1 MKHYFNK
8 PRYFLPARM
17 MMILA
22 VILAIIAVANSAF
35 VPKRGTADDEKQ
47 QDKGRDSVASVAAF
61 ADVYKVLMHP
71 RCMNCHP
78 KGDVPLQ
85 GDDSHLHTMAPQR
98 GKDGHGV
105 YAMKCSNCHQPENT
119 PGLHTPPGNPKWG
132 LPPAEMKMVFEGKKP
147 RELALQIMDY
157 NRNGHKN
164 KAKLLKH
171 ARDTLVKAGW
181 NMGEGRVPPPL
192 AYNEFLQAW
201 DTWIKKGGYAPKKC
215 GYHLVKYHLT
225 HKLK

>member
-1 MKHYFNK
+1 MIQPFQNK
-8 PRYFLPARM
+8 RSYFLPVRM
-17 MMILA
+17 MIIM
-22 VILAIIAVANSAF
+22 AIILTVVAVASSAF
-35 VPKRGTADDEKQ
+35 VPKADVIEDENLK
-47 QDKGRDSVASVAAF
+47 DVNKDSIASVAAF
-61 ADVYKVLMHP
+61 AEVYKVLTHP

-78 KGDVPLQ
+78 KGDIPLQ
-85 GDDSHLHTMAPQR
+85 GNDSHPHTMSPQR

-105 YAMKCSNCHQPENT
+105 YAMKCQNCHQPENT

-132 LPPAEMKMVFEGKKP
+132 LPPSEMKMVFQGKQP

-164 KAKLLKH
+164 KQQLLEH

-192 AYNEFLQAW
+192 AYNEFLKAW
-201 DTWIKKGGYAPKKC
+201 DTWIEKGGYAPSR
-215 GYHLVKYHLT
+215 
-225 HKLK
+225 